1 MASASVTSNLSLNES
16 PSKKEGKYRRR
27 GFGRALGDCLNESP
41 SKKEGKCRER
51 SPRTRGTIRLNE
63 SPSKKE
69 GKFMLFEQASI
80 VGELASMKVSAR
92 KRRNSW
98 F

>member
-1 MASASVTSNLSLNES
+1 
-16 PSKKEGKYRRR
+16 
-27 GFGRALGDCLNESP
+27 
-41 SKKEGKCRER
+41 
-51 SPRTRGTIRLNE
+51 
-63 SPSKKE
+63 
-69 GKFMLFEQASI
+69 MLFEQASI